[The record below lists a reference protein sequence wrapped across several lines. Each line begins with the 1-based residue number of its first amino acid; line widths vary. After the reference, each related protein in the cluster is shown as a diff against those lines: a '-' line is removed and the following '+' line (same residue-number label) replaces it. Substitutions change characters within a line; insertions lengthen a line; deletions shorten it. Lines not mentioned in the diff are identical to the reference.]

1 MSTRIEVR
9 PEDAWALR
17 GSVSLRPEPFGAL
30 AYDFVTRRLT
40 FLKTPAL
47 VDVVRRLAGSP
58 TVGDALAAA
67 GVEPAQHPSYL
78 AALGNLA
85 AGGLIEE
92 RA

>member
-1 MSTRIEVR
+1 MSTTIEVR
-9 PEDAWALR
+9 PGDAWALS

-47 VDVVRRLAGSP
+47 VDVVRRLGTSP
-58 TVGDALAAA
+58 TVVDALDAA
-67 GVEPAQHPSYL
+67 GVEPTHHPSYL
-78 AALGNLA
+78 AALSNLA
-85 AGGLIEE
+85 AGGLIQE